1 MSTSA
6 IKGFTWATIDRLNDC
21 MLMMYPVSKQAA
33 SLRPKGWRV
42 AEYDGSRP
50 CLPTTAIRGVAQRLA
65 NKRGA
70 E

>member
-6 IKGFTWATIDRLNDC
+6 IEGLTWETLDRLSDC

-33 SLRPKGWRV
+33 SLRPKGWRA

-50 CLPTTAIRGVAQRLA
+50 CLPTNAIRAVVELIA
-65 NKRGA
+65 KKKGA
-70 E
+70 A